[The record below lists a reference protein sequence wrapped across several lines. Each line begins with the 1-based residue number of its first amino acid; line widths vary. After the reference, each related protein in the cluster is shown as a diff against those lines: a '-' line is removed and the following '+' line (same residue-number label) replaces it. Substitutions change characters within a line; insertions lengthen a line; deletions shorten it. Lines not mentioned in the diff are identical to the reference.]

1 MGANPGMNVVL
12 FCPPTYFQARD
23 VADPRRDAA
32 VAVDRKRACEE
43 WQRLRQLF
51 QQAGY
56 ITENIEPTPRLED
69 MVFASHHVFVGHHAE
84 KGPFIVPSRMRHPSQ
99 RREGLRY
106 VEWFQAR
113 GYRVIQ
119 LAYGDDYLEG
129 HGDLIWHPDMR
140 FIWAG
145 YGPRSTRG
153 GVEKFAA
160 VMKGMGFGVVPL
172 ELKDP
177 DFYHLETCLA
187 PLNAD
192 AVLLYPGAFAAE
204 ALASIRRHVPR
215 VHAVSKDEALHF
227 VCSGVAGHGKFF
239 TPRLT
244 PALEEILRAES
255 LEPVVVET
263 SEFEKSGG
271 SVASLKLFLPQ
282 AA

>member
-1 MGANPGMNVVL
+1 MGADQGMNVVL
-12 FCPPTYFQARD
+12 LCPPTYFEAHE
-23 VADPRRDAA
+23 AGKPRREAA
-32 VAVDRKRACEE
+32 LPVDRKRASEE

-56 ITENIEPTPRLED
+56 VTENIEPAPRLED
-69 MVFASHHVFVGHHAE
+69 MVFASYQVFVGHHAS
-84 KGPFIVPSRMRHPSQ
+84 KGPFIVPSRMRHSGQ
-99 RREGLRY
+99 RREALYY
-106 VEWFQAR
+106 VGWFQAR

-129 HGDLIWHPDMR
+129 HGDLVWHPDMR

-153 GVEKFAA
+153 GVDKFAA

-177 DFYHLETCLA
+177 DFHHLETCLA

-204 ALASIRRHVPR
+204 ALASIRQHVQR
-215 VHAVSKDEALHF
+215 VHAVSRDEALHF

-244 PALEEILRAES
+244 PTLEEILRAES
-255 LEPVVVET
+255 LEPVVAET